1 MQFHCNESRCIDL
14 RIDLGNRNHE
24 YRLPLLQLYGE
35 EIKQLCLQ
43 CADQSTKFEIQT
55 IEIDTDHIHFMI
67 NYSTHETIKNIV
79 KQLKSYTT
87 FHIWNRHG
95 SHLKTV
101 FWKQKMFWSNSY
113 FVCSVGDASRET
125 VQRYIET
132 QGRKPQAIHPR
143 S

>member
-1 MQFHCNESRCIDL
+1 MLAPNPQCVSNLTCHLIFVCK
-14 RIDLGNRNHE
+14 

-55 IEIDTDHIHFMI
+55 VEVDTDHIHFII

-87 FHIWNRHG
+87 FHIWNRHE

-132 QGRKPQAIHPR
+132 QSGKPQAIHPR